1 MAANRINNPGFAGDT
16 NNWTLSG
23 NAAYIASQGN
33 NELGAASL
41 PDAASAIS
49 QQFTVTVSRPQMVD
63 IYLKG
68 VGSGNVSLTIT
79 DGDGST
85 VYSSSLTVTASWA
98 NALGAR
104 VGLPQGTYTLTLT
117 YSDVACYVDD
127 VSVAWVIKTRAEL
140 ASEAANLLGDLA
152 SSDAGYSTTPSGS
165 NTEGDYTQAV
175 DAALRA
181 VGAVD
186 SAGRPDV
193 RELTDDNV
201 DACIDE
207 VQRYML
213 HKLHRYYARNA
224 TDFTLEGRTEHYH
237 QRTAAI
243 ENLLGIA
250 VGGRP
255 SASGRAVVTRKL
267 IHRSTL

>member
-1 MAANRINNPGFAGDT
+1 MNRINNPGFSGNT

-33 NELGAASL
+33 DELGAASL
-41 PDAASAIS
+41 PDAGSAIS
-49 QQFTVTVSRPQMVD
+49 QQFTITMSRPQMADV
-63 IYLKG
+63 YVKG
-68 VGSGNVSLTIT
+68 TGSGNLTMAIT
-79 DGDGST
+79 NGDGDT
-85 VYSSSLTVTASWA
+85 VYSNTLTVTTSWA
-98 NALGAR
+98 NALGQR

-117 YSDVACYVDD
+117 YDDVACYVDD

-152 SSDAGYSTTPSGS
+152 STDAGYSTTPSGDD
-165 NTEGDYTQAV
+165 TEGDYTKAV

-181 VGAVD
+181 VSAVD
-186 SAGRPDV
+186 DAGRPDV
-193 RELTDDNV
+193 RELTEDNV
-201 DACIDE
+201 DACVDE

-224 TDFTLEGRTEHYH
+224 TDFSLEGRTEHYH
-237 QRTAAI
+237 QRVAAI

-267 IHRSTL
+267 IHRDTL